1 MPFTYKLACRLAR
14 LTHLAVGAAAVV
26 AATVMLSCE
35 VPIRSTA
42 PDATVDQLIILPN
55 AVTLQLNQDQDFMAV
70 GLNAAGDTTPSS
82 VAWSVTGGT
91 VTDMGSRG
99 GGRFGRA
106 PEGGDGRVSRFSRE
120 PPPRRGGRR
129 PAVTR
134 RG

>member
-14 LTHLAVGAAAVV
+14 LKHLAVGAAAVV

-70 GLNAAGDTTPSS
+70 GLDAAGDTTPSP
-82 VAWSVTGGT
+82 VACGDTGGAVHRIVPT
-91 VTDMGSRG
+91 
-99 GGRFGRA
+99 
-106 PEGGDGRVSRFSRE
+106 RV
-120 PPPRRGGRR
+120 
-129 PAVTR
+129 
-134 RG
+134 